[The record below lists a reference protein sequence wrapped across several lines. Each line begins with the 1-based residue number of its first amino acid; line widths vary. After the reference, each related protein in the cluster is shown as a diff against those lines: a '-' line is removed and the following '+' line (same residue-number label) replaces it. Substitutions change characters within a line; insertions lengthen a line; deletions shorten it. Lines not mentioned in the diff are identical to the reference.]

1 MLKSI
6 NPATGEEIKTY
17 KEMSL
22 VEIDSIIIKVKTSF
36 LAWQDTDFSFR
47 KSLMKK
53 AADVLRNNKSS
64 YAELMTVEMGKPIK
78 QSFAEVEKCAW
89 VCDYFADY
97 AENFLMDEQIETDAS
112 KSFVTFQPLGVVLAI
127 MPWNFPFWQVFRFA
141 APNLMAGNA
150 GILKHS
156 SNVTGCALAIEEVFR
171 EAGLPE
177 NLFRTVVIS
186 SKSVGEIINNKN
198 ITAVTLTGS
207 VPAGRSVAEKAGAV
221 LKKTVLELGGSDPYL
236 ILEDADLEQAAA
248 TCVNSRLING
258 GQSCIAAKRFIIVET
273 VYDKFEKLFI
283 EKMKTKKM
291 GDPFDETNHLG
302 PQASVKLRNEL
313 HLQVEESINRGAKLL
328 LGGIV
333 PEGKGAF
340 YPPTVLSNVTKG
352 MPAYDEEL
360 FGPVAALI
368 KAKDEKEGI
377 KIANDTNFGLGAAV
391 FTKDTKRGEE
401 IVAKKLKA
409 GCCFVNELVKSDP
422 RLPFG
427 GIKESGYGRELSTF
441 GIKEFV
447 NIKTVFVK

>member
-156 SNVTGCALAIEEVFR
+156 SSVTGCALAIEEIFR
-171 EAGLPE
+171 EAEFPE
-177 NLFRTVVIS
+177 NLFRSILVG
-186 SKSVGEIINNKN
+186 SKRVKKMIQHPAVK
-198 ITAVTLTGS
+198 AVTLTGS
-207 VPAGRSVAEKAGAV
+207 TPAG
-221 LKKTVLELGGSDPYL
+221 
-236 ILEDADLEQAAA
+236 QA
-248 TCVNSRLING
+248 
-258 GQSCIAAKRFIIVET
+258 
-273 VYDKFEKLFI
+273 
-283 EKMKTKKM
+283 
-291 GDPFDETNHLG
+291 
-302 PQASVKLRNEL
+302 
-313 HLQVEESINRGAKLL
+313 
-328 LGGIV
+328 
-333 PEGKGAF
+333 
-340 YPPTVLSNVTKG
+340 
-352 MPAYDEEL
+352 
-360 FGPVAALI
+360 VAA
-368 KAKDEKEGI
+368 
-377 KIANDTNFGLGAAV
+377 
-391 FTKDTKRGEE
+391 
-401 IVAKKLKA
+401 
-409 GCCFVNELVKSDP
+409 
-422 RLPFG
+422 
-427 GIKESGYGRELSTF
+427 
-441 GIKEFV
+441 
-447 NIKTVFVK
+447 